1 MQVKYKRK
9 FYRFY
14 IKKIFDFIAALIAII
29 LLSPFLLIF
38 GLLIRIK
45 LGSPIFFK
53 QKRPGFNENIFT
65 LHKFRTM
72 TNKRDE
78 NGELLP
84 DKDRLTKFGRF
95 LRASSIDELPE
106 LFNILK
112 GDMSVVGPRPLAE
125 DYLPHYTEEEKR
137 RHHVRPGL
145 TGLAQ
150 VMGRNNLSWE
160 EKFAYD
166 IEYVDN
172 MSFLM
177 DMKIIFKTI
186 RKLFVKSE
194 IGERGMNGLVD
205 FDIYRQNQN
214 ENKT

>member
-1 MQVKYKRK
+1 MNKTKNTLIYNKFIKR
-9 FYRFY
+9 
-14 IKKIFDFIAALIAII
+14 IFDFSAAFIAILI
-29 LLSPFLLIF
+29 L
-38 GLLIRIK
+38 
-45 LGSPIFFK
+45 SPIFLIVSTMAAFMLGTPIIFK
-53 QKRPGFNENIFT
+53 RKRPGLDEKLFT
-65 LHKFRTM
+65 IYKFRTM

-112 GDMSVVGPRPLAE
+112 GDMSIVGPRPLAE

-214 ENKT
+214 KNKA

>member
-1 MQVKYKRK
+1 MNKTKSNSIYNKFIKRL
-9 FYRFY
+9 
-14 IKKIFDFIAALIAII
+14 FDFFAAFIAILI
-29 LLSPFLLIF
+29 LSPVLLIVSVLAVFLL
-38 GLLIRIK
+38 GT
-45 LGSPIFFK
+45 PILFK
-53 QKRPGFNENIFT
+53 RKRPGLNEKLFT
-65 LHKFRTM
+65 IYKFRTM

-214 ENKT
+214 KNKA